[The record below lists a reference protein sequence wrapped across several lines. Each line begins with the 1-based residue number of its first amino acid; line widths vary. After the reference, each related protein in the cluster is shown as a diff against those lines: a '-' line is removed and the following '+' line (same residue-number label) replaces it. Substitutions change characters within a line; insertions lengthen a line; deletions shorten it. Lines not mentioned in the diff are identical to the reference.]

1 MKRIFSTLSLLTL
14 CLSGVYAQ
22 RHCDID
28 VVHVIGPANN
38 STISNCTDTAIVSGY
53 VFINRG
59 PDVVM
64 PTDTFHIRDVNNEVG
79 WVYIVYP
86 TGAVENGVINGQP
99 APAVSVGVGD
109 TLLINRWLDHIGR
122 FGTLVDPTTLE
133 YIGPDP
139 GPLFS
144 NGNYLYPI
152 EFVEFV
158 NEAVVVDT
166 ALGNNAQ
173 YPAITIACPTT
184 GIGDIKGLAKQTL
197 SVYPNPAK
205 NDIFFTY
212 NFEKVSN
219 DAAIRISDI
228 AGRIVLTKT
237 LGKNVI
243 GEQKLSIDVSALHA
257 GTYIIE
263 LITEENRAIS
273 KFSIK

>member
-1 MKRIFSTLSLLTL
+1 
-14 CLSGVYAQ
+14 LSGVYAQ

-28 VVHVIGPANN
+28 VVHVIGPADG
-38 STISNCTDTAIVSGY
+38 TIISNCTDTAILSGY

-64 PTDTFHIRDVNNEVG
+64 PTDTFHIRDVNNELG
-79 WVYIVYP
+79 WVYVVYP

-109 TLLINRWLDHIGR
+109 TLLINRWMDHIGR
-122 FGTLVDPTTLE
+122 FGTLVDSTGT

-144 NGNYLYPI
+144 NGSYFYPI
-152 EFVEFV
+152 EFVGFV
-158 NEAVVVDT
+158 DTLDAVDT
-166 ALGNNAQ
+166 ARGNNGK
-173 YPAITIACPTT
+173 YPAITIACPTSS
-184 GIGDIKGLAKQTL
+184 IGDIKGLAKQTL

-205 NDIFFTY
+205 NDVFFTY

-228 AGRIVLTKT
+228 AGRIVLTKA
-237 LGKNVI
+237 LGKNII
-243 GEQKLSIDVSALHA
+243 GEQKLSVDVSALHA